1 LFKKLKMK
9 KFKDIKIVACFMAHY
24 EDEFIDGLL
33 EDLSQYT
40 NEFYVNLNEPSEK
53 VKSAVISHTNTR
65 KYILTD
71 NGSKIVERRNWNQGL
86 QRDNTIRL
94 LDEVK
99 PDIVLF
105 PDGDEIY
112 PKNLKEQLK
121 TFWEDEVKKTFW
133 FRLLYMWGDKVHF
146 RNDGIYR
153 RIHHVR
159 AYKWQSGITYLPYR
173 GYACPTTYIGLPR
186 DARYHSNSPIKHY
199 GYITPESRQKR
210 FVRDGKDYLGNK
222 DYKKIVDKNI
232 LIKEVPKELL

>member
-1 LFKKLKMK
+1 
-9 KFKDIKIVACFMAHY
+9 MAHY

-133 FRLLYMWGDKVHF
+133 FRLLYMWGDKYIL
-146 RNDGIYR
+146 GMME
-153 RIHHVR
+153 
-159 AYKWQSGITYLPYR
+159 
-173 GYACPTTYIGLPR
+173 YIG
-186 DARYHSNSPIKHY
+186 
-199 GYITPESRQKR
+199 GYIMSGLTSGSQE
-210 FVRDGKDYLGNK
+210 
-222 DYKKIVDKNI
+222 
-232 LIKEVPKELL
+232 